1 MTSMPP
7 IVDRALALRER
18 QIKEALDI
26 LTAKHGAHSESVAV
40 IRYRL
45 EEIQAEIND
54 SQIDRSKLASHTGD
68 IIADMGGPQVKD
80 AGLMFVI
87 LGMVLLVALGGMS
100 TMFVLMM
107 AVKW

>member
-7 IVDRALALRER
+7 VIDRALELRKR

-26 LTAKHGAHSESVAV
+26 LTAKHGAHSESAAV
-40 IRYRL
+40 IRHRL
-45 EEIQAEIND
+45 EEIQAEVKD
-54 SQIDRSKLASHTGD
+54 SQIDHSRQESHTGD
-68 IIADMGGPQVKD
+68 IIAVMGGPQVKD

-87 LGMVLLVALGGMS
+87 LGVILLVALGGMS

>member
-1 MTSMPP
+1 MPP
-7 IVDRALALRER
+7 ITDRALALRER
-18 QIKEALDI
+18 QIIEALEI
-26 LTAKHGAHSESVAV
+26 LTAKHGAHSESAAV
-40 IRYRL
+40 VRHRL
-45 EEIQAEIND
+45 EEIRAEIED
-54 SQIDRSKLASHTGD
+54 SKIDHSGQASHTGD
-68 IIADMGGPQVKD
+68 IIANMGGPQVKD